1 MKRNFLRD
9 TKVGATSSARDARVQ
24 VRRTRFRGGWKFGV
38 IGKLLSGKEVQS
50 SRPGEKP
57 GKALLTPL
65 IPTQPPSRPP
75 SKSFHPLRWSVATDA
90 SSRVLLQKT
99 FLNDA
104 KRIPKVAL
112 PIYPPAVRVRTSLE
126 KSDFHNPPP
135 TLAPSFNHR
144 YRQRRKSRAKRLH
157 FLPGF

>member
-1 MKRNFLRD
+1 MNVRVRLALGLAAFTDEKKFPSRFGSLAAPQLPWHGMHACGW
-9 TKVGATSSARDARVQ
+9 GA
-24 VRRTRFRGGWKFGV
+24 RGFAAAGKFGV

-50 SRPGEKP
+50 SPAREKP

-90 SSRVLLQKT
+90 PSRVSLQGT
-99 FLNDA
+99 FPNDA

-112 PIYPPAVRVRTSLE
+112 PIYPAAVRVGASLE
-126 KSDFHNPPP
+126 KSHSHPPNRP
-135 TLAPSFNHR
+135 TPL
-144 YRQRRKSRAKRLH
+144 
-157 FLPGF
+157 